1 MAIIN
6 IISLSISLNEVPRAD
21 VVVLA
26 HMYHV
31 RCVLLDGL
39 LTSPCVSLFP
49 EIVKVVL
56 DSSSALEPD
65 GGAP

>member
-1 MAIIN
+1 MAVVDM
-6 IISLSISLNEVPRAD
+6 ISPSISLDKALRAD

-31 RCVLLDGL
+31 RSVLLDGL

-49 EIVKVVL
+49 EIV
-56 DSSSALEPD
+56 EPD
-65 GGAP
+65 GGAS